1 MSIIRVPRLMM
12 TACGSGTGK
21 TMITCG
27 ILQVLKNRG
36 VKCAPFK
43 CGPDYIDPMFHKTVL
58 GMDSENLDTFLCGRD
73 KVRSIL
79 ARRGRG
85 MEIALIEGVMGYYDG
100 LGGISCEASA
110 YDVADATDTP
120 AVLIVDCKGASKS
133 VIPVIQ
139 GILNYQEDSHIKGI
153 ILNRLS
159 PMMYGR
165 MKEMIEKETR
175 AEVLG
180 YVPVLEDCE
189 LESRHLGLKM
199 PHEVDGLEE
208 RLLRISRTLEETLEI
223 DRMLSLAETAPE
235 IEVQEVQEEQASGRN
250 RKTGRSEEVRVGLA
264 RDEAFC
270 FMYQENLRLLQ
281 ERGISLVP
289 FSPLY
294 DAALP
299 ADLHGLLLYGG
310 YPELYARALSRNTG
324 MRESI
329 RRAVT
334 GGMPCM
340 AECGG
345 FMYLMEEMEDAEG
358 KRYPMA
364 GVLEGKCYPT
374 PRLKRFGYITLT
386 GGQAFGKD
394 VGDIPAH
401 EFHYYDADR
410 CGEGYTA
417 RKPLSERS
425 WKCMVS
431 TDTMLAGYPHIHY
444 DGNQEVARAFLEA
457 CRKRKNDDHREDN
470 R

>member
-189 LESRHLGLKM
+189 
-199 PHEVDGLEE
+199 
-208 RLLRISRTLEETLEI
+208 T
-223 DRMLSLAETAPE
+223 
-235 IEVQEVQEEQASGRN
+235 
-250 RKTGRSEEVRVGLA
+250 
-264 RDEAFC
+264 
-270 FMYQENLRLLQ
+270 
-281 ERGISLVP
+281 
-289 FSPLY
+289 
-294 DAALP
+294 
-299 ADLHGLLLYGG
+299 
-310 YPELYARALSRNTG
+310 
-324 MRESI
+324 
-329 RRAVT
+329 
-334 GGMPCM
+334 
-340 AECGG
+340 
-345 FMYLMEEMEDAEG
+345 
-358 KRYPMA
+358 
-364 GVLEGKCYPT
+364 
-374 PRLKRFGYITLT
+374 
-386 GGQAFGKD
+386 
-394 VGDIPAH
+394 
-401 EFHYYDADR
+401 
-410 CGEGYTA
+410 
-417 RKPLSERS
+417 
-425 WKCMVS
+425 
-431 TDTMLAGYPHIHY
+431 
-444 DGNQEVARAFLEA
+444 
-457 CRKRKNDDHREDN
+457 
-470 R
+470 

>member
-1 MSIIRVPRLMM
+1 
-12 TACGSGTGK
+12 
-21 TMITCG
+21 
-27 ILQVLKNRG
+27 
-36 VKCAPFK
+36 
-43 CGPDYIDPMFHKTVL
+43 
-58 GMDSENLDTFLCGRD
+58 
-73 KVRSIL
+73 
-79 ARRGRG
+79 

-235 IEVQEVQEEQASGRN
+235 IEVQEEQASGRN

>member
-1 MSIIRVPRLMM
+1 
-12 TACGSGTGK
+12 
-21 TMITCG
+21 
-27 ILQVLKNRG
+27 
-36 VKCAPFK
+36 
-43 CGPDYIDPMFHKTVL
+43 
-58 GMDSENLDTFLCGRD
+58 
-73 KVRSIL
+73 
-79 ARRGRG
+79 

-444 DGNQEVARAFLEA
+444 AGNQEVARAFLEA

>member
-1 MSIIRVPRLMM
+1 
-12 TACGSGTGK
+12 
-21 TMITCG
+21 
-27 ILQVLKNRG
+27 
-36 VKCAPFK
+36 
-43 CGPDYIDPMFHKTVL
+43 
-58 GMDSENLDTFLCGRD
+58 
-73 KVRSIL
+73 
-79 ARRGRG
+79 
-85 MEIALIEGVMGYYDG
+85 
-100 LGGISCEASA
+100 
-110 YDVADATDTP
+110 
-120 AVLIVDCKGASKS
+120 
-133 VIPVIQ
+133 
-139 GILNYQEDSHIKGI
+139 
-153 ILNRLS
+153 
-159 PMMYGR
+159 MMYGR

-175 AEVLG
+175 IEVLG

-235 IEVQEVQEEQASGRN
+235 IEVQEEQASGRN
-250 RKTGRSEEVRVGLA
+250 RKTGRTEEVRVGLA

-281 ERGISLVP
+281 DWGIRLVP
-289 FSPLY
+289 FSPLH

-310 YPELYARALSRNTG
+310 YPELYAQTLSRNVG

-345 FMYLMEEMEDAEG
+345 FMYLMEEMEDADG

>member
-1 MSIIRVPRLMM
+1 
-12 TACGSGTGK
+12 
-21 TMITCG
+21 
-27 ILQVLKNRG
+27 
-36 VKCAPFK
+36 
-43 CGPDYIDPMFHKTVL
+43 
-58 GMDSENLDTFLCGRD
+58 
-73 KVRSIL
+73 
-79 ARRGRG
+79 

-235 IEVQEVQEEQASGRN
+235 IEVQEEQASDRN

-289 FSPLY
+289 FSPLH

>member
-1 MSIIRVPRLMM
+1 
-12 TACGSGTGK
+12 
-21 TMITCG
+21 MITCG
-27 ILQVLKNRG
+27 ILQALKNKG
-36 VKCAPFK
+36 VRCAPFK
-43 CGPDYIDPMFHKTVL
+43 CGPDYIDPMFHKEVL
-58 GMDSENLDTFLCGRD
+58 GMDSDNLDTFLCGRD

-79 ARRGRG
+79 ARGSK
-85 MEIALIEGVMGYYDG
+85 EADIALIEGVMGYYDG
-100 LGGISCEASA
+100 LGGISCDASA

-120 AVLIVDCKGASKS
+120 AVLIVECKGASKS

-139 GILNYQEDSHIKGI
+139 GILNYRGDSHIKGI

-165 MKEMIEKETR
+165 MKEMIEKETGT
-175 AEVLG
+175 EVLG
-180 YVPVLEDCE
+180 YVPVMEGCGLEN
-189 LESRHLGLKM
+189 RYLGLKM
-199 PHEVDGLEE
+199 PHEIDGFHE
-208 RLLRISRTLEETLEI
+208 RLLQISRALEETLEI
-223 DRMLSLAETAPE
+223 DRLLSLAGTAPE
-235 IEVQEVQEEQASGRN
+235 IEIQEDQDSGRD
-250 RKTGRSEEVRVGLA
+250 KTAGRYDGIRVGLA

-270 FMYQENLRLLQ
+270 FMYRENLQLLKSW
-281 ERGISLVP
+281 GVSLIP
-289 FSPLY
+289 FSPLN
-294 DAALP
+294 DASLP
-299 ADLHGLLLYGG
+299 ENLHGILLYGG
-310 YPELYARALSRNTG
+310 YPELYARALSENVR

-329 RRAVT
+329 RMAVT

-345 FMYLMEEMEDAEG
+345 FMYLMEEVEDADG
-358 KRYPMA
+358 KCYPMA

-386 GGQAFGKD
+386 GGKAFGKD

-401 EFHYYDADR
+401 EFHYYDAER

-457 CRKRKNDDHREDN
+457 CKKEEE
-470 R
+470 

>member
-1 MSIIRVPRLMM
+1 
-12 TACGSGTGK
+12 
-21 TMITCG
+21 
-27 ILQVLKNRG
+27 
-36 VKCAPFK
+36 
-43 CGPDYIDPMFHKTVL
+43 
-58 GMDSENLDTFLCGRD
+58 
-73 KVRSIL
+73 
-79 ARRGRG
+79 